1 MSELKTPESEKVTE
15 GSADERRSI
24 SNRTKADLNGK
35 QITTEPTE
43 SFSPPKRS
51 LLWAIILLL
60 VGVGTGWG
68 ANWLL
73 GSRPQQ
79 TPPTAGAGAM
89 GGQPQALPV
98 KLATVERT
106 AVENSS
112 EVVAA
117 LEARRTVTI
126 APEIAG
132 RVTQI
137 LVNEG
142 DRIRQGQLIA
152 RLDSDDLEAEL
163 AQAKASLANARAQL
177 AELEAGSRVE
187 DIAEARA
194 ALEQAQARLD
204 NARSGSAPEEIAQ
217 AQAQVESA
225 QAEATLAG
233 QRVKRYRQLAQEGAI
248 SEDEYQE
255 YVTENRS
262 AEAALQEAKRRL
274 SQLRAGRQSDLEE
287 LSAAV
292 AQQQQNVRRLENG
305 ARSEE
310 IAQARAQVA
319 EANARVQTAQ
329 ANLQE
334 TNIFSPWAGTV
345 GDIPVKVGTYLAEG
359 DELTTLTEN
368 DVLEVN
374 LSIPIEERSQ
384 LRLGLPVEI
393 LNVDGKVI
401 ARGKTSF
408 ISPNVAADSQL
419 VLAKAALDNYNGE
432 LLNNQLIRARV
443 IWSKNQGILVPT
455 TAITRLG
462 GEAFVFVA
470 QESEATQGNKPQLI
484 ASQKLVE
491 LGSMQGNNYQV
502 LEGLEPGDR
511 IVTAGSLNLSDG
523 TPIASVPEQQE
534 TGNRPQTTEEQ
545 DEG

>member
-1 MSELKTPESEKVTE
+1 MSELKSPES
-15 GSADERRSI
+15 D
-24 SNRTKADLNGK
+24 RTKADLNGK
-35 QITTEPTE
+35 QITAEPTE
-43 SFSPPKRS
+43 SFSPPPRS
-51 LLWAIILLL
+51 LLWAMILLL
-60 VGVGTGWG
+60 VGIGTGWG

-73 GSRPQQ
+73 GSRTQQ
-79 TPPTAGAGAM
+79 NPPTAGAGAM
-89 GGQPQALPV
+89 GGQPQAVPV

-142 DRIRQGQLIA
+142 DRVRQGKPIA
-152 RLDSDDLEAEL
+152 RLDSADLEAEL
-163 AQAKASLANARAQL
+163 AQARASLENAKAQL
-177 AELEAGSRVE
+177 AELKAGSRVE

-194 ALEQAQARLD
+194 TLQQAQARLA
-204 NARSGSAPEEIAQ
+204 NARSGSVPEEIAQ

-225 QAEATLAG
+225 QAEAELAR
-233 QRVKRYRQLAQEGAI
+233 QRVQRYRNLESEGAI

-255 YVTENRS
+255 YVTEERS
-262 AEAALQEAKRRL
+262 TQAALQEAKRRL
-274 SQLRAGRQSDLEE
+274 SQLRAGRQSDLEQ
-287 LSAAV
+287 LTAAV

-305 ARSEE
+305 PRSEE
-310 IAQARAQVA
+310 IDRARAQVA
-319 EANARVQTAQ
+319 EATARVQTAE
-329 ANLQE
+329 ANLQK
-334 TNIFSPWAGTV
+334 TNILSPWAGTV
-345 GDIPVKVGTYLAEG
+345 GDIPVKVGTYIAEG

-374 LSIPIEERSQ
+374 LSIPIEQRSQ

-393 LNVDGKVI
+393 LNVEGKVI

-408 ISPNVAADSQL
+408 VSPNVAADSQL

-432 LLNNQLIRARV
+432 LLNRQLIRARV

-470 QESEATQGNKPQLI
+470 EESKTSESNKPQLI
-484 ASQKLVE
+484 ASQRLVKL
-491 LGSMQGNNYQV
+491 GKMQGNDYQV

-511 IVTAGSLNLSDG
+511 IVTAGLLNISDG
-523 TPIASVPEQQE
+523 VPIATVPGEQG
-534 TGNRPQTTEEQ
+534 TGKRQQATGES
-545 DEG
+545 